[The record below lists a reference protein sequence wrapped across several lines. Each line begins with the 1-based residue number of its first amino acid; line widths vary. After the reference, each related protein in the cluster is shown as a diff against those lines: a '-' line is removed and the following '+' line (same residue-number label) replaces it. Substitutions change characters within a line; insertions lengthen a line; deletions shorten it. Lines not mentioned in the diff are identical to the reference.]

1 MFNLAVCAE
10 MVFLDR
16 PFEERVRRIAESG
29 FQVEIWNWTRH
40 DIDALVGT
48 GAEFSSMVGHTAGSL
63 LDEDGAN
70 ALLRGAEESLAVA
83 ERLGCRRLLVFGT
96 ELGPDGVPLRP
107 VHHVTG
113 AMWLNAYKTLSR
125 LAELGERAGVTFC
138 LENLNT
144 ALDHPGAPFAR
155 ANDTLALVDAVAR
168 PGLRMMLD
176 LYHAQIG
183 EGNLIQLLKRAD
195 SLIGEVQ
202 VADVPG
208 RCEPGT
214 GEINFAAIAAA
225 LEDMGYR
232 GTVGLEAYASG
243 DDNVALERFSAVF
256 GAGTLGTRGLASR
269 AHLDRHAEV
278 GRAVEGFEHGRLGDR
293 VGTAER
299 RLPAPGDGGRDG
311 VELDPV
317 DVVVGVGEAQ
327 GAVGVDG
334 DVLDP
339 AVAGQLQVGGAAQP
353 GVGDDQPALGA
364 DQLQLVAAGQ
374 VEGDVELGQDV
385 AGQAQGGGHAEVD
398 PGVAVGTR
406 GGGDAGVGSPA
417 NRRMALTQ

>member
-1 MFNLAVCAE
+1 MFDLAVCAE
-10 MVFLDR
+10 MVFLDL
-16 PFEERVRRIAESG
+16 PFEKRVRRIAESG

-40 DIDALVGT
+40 DIDALVRT
-48 GAEFSSMVGHTAGSL
+48 GAEFSSMVGHIAGNL
-63 LDEDGAN
+63 LDEDGAK
-70 ALLRGAEESLAVA
+70 ALIRGAEESLAVA

-107 VHHVTG
+107 VHQVTG

-125 LAELGERAGVTFC
+125 LAELAERAGVTFC

-225 LEDMGYR
+225 LREMGYR

-243 DDNVALERFSAVF
+243 DDKVALERFSAVF
-256 GAGTLGTRGLASR
+256 GAETS
-269 AHLDRHAEV
+269 
-278 GRAVEGFEHGRLGDR
+278 
-293 VGTAER
+293 
-299 RLPAPGDGGRDG
+299 
-311 VELDPV
+311 
-317 DVVVGVGEAQ
+317 AQ
-327 GAVGVDG
+327 
-334 DVLDP
+334 
-339 AVAGQLQVGGAAQP
+339 QQP
-353 GVGDDQPALGA
+353 SD
-364 DQLQLVAAGQ
+364 
-374 VEGDVELGQDV
+374 
-385 AGQAQGGGHAEVD
+385 
-398 PGVAVGTR
+398 
-406 GGGDAGVGSPA
+406 
-417 NRRMALTQ
+417 N